1 MANECDKSVAQVS
14 SESSV
19 KEEIQAVPK
28 TSRILDNAKT
38 DSETEGND
46 EKSVD
51 AKSQDKDGTPMNI
64 NFVSDICISYQRI

>member
-28 TSRILDNAKT
+28 TSQILDNTKT
-38 DSETEGND
+38 DETEGND
-46 EKSVD
+46 EKNVD
-51 AKSQDKDGTPMNI
+51 TKSQDKDGMSKI
-64 NFVSDICISYQRI
+64 NSVASEDIIAL